1 MDGTASTQRGGAHG
15 SHGASHGGA
24 ANPPS
29 SRERGFF
36 AVIDRVYT
44 AMLHWSMNHRWVIVL
59 ISALTLFSTVPLL
72 RSGLVP
78 FNFLPEDDESQFQVS
93 IEGPQGTSLEAI
105 RQEGRRAVKLI
116 EEKLGKNVSYTLL
129 TAGDGSLNEASV
141 YVRLVDVDK
150 REQSQQ
156 DIVTLARRQIA
167 PVMEARGIKP
177 A

>member
-1 MDGTASTQRGGAHG
+1 MDTRVLNTGISWSARRRLHSGG
-15 SHGASHGGA
+15 SHS
-24 ANPPS
+24 PS

-59 ISALTLFSTVPLL
+59 ICGLTMYSTVPLL

-116 EEKLGKNVSYTLL
+116 EEKLGK
-129 TAGDGSLNEASV
+129 E
-141 YVRLVDVDK
+141 
-150 REQSQQ
+150 
-156 DIVTLARRQIA
+156 RQLHA
-167 PVMEARGIKP
+167 ANGG
-177 A
+177 